1 MSMTH
6 EQRSQGEAVN
16 IIEAIDEVHR
26 IRCEL
31 KLLHTLTGSNGA
43 LVMDENDTFGLFLV
57 LGRLV
62 DKLDAVLK
70 AMDEGRGEV

>member
-1 MSMTH
+1 M
-6 EQRSQGEAVN
+6 N
-16 IIEAIDEVHR
+16 IIDAIDEVHR

-31 KLLHTLTGSNGA
+31 KLLATLAGSNGA

-70 AMDEGRGEV
+70 TMNEGRGGEV

>member
-1 MSMTH
+1 M
-6 EQRSQGEAVN
+6 N
-16 IIEAIDEVHR
+16 IIDAVDEVHR

-31 KLLHTLTGSNGA
+31 KLLHTLAGSSGA
-43 LVMDENDTFGLFLV
+43 LVMDENDMFGLFLV

-70 AMDEGRGEV
+70 AMDEVRGGEV